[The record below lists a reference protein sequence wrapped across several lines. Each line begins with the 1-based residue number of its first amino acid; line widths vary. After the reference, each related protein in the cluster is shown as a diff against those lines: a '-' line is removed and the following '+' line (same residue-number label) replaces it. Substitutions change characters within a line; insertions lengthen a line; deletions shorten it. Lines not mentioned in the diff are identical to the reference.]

1 MALLARVAVIGAGVA
16 GLAAARELHR
26 EGHRVVVLEKRHSLG
41 GTWLYDSR
49 VDSDP
54 LSLDPA
60 RAVVGTSLYHSL
72 RTNLPRQIM
81 GFLDYPF
88 AKRIHGDQRTFPG
101 HEEVLWFLNEFAD
114 EFQLRELIRFCT
126 EVVRA
131 ERAEGRNDEWVVE
144 SRSRGSESA
153 KVVREVYDAVVVCN
167 GHYTEPHLVEVPGI
181 EKWRGYQIHSHNYRI
196 PKPFTGR
203 YLFICHNRLVVVL
216 IGFGPSAFDI
226 SRDVATVAKE
236 VHIATRAPNVTVGK
250 LDNHKNIWQ
259 HEMIEFVDEDGKV
272 VFQDGSSVHAD
283 TIFYCTGYKYHFPF
297 IETNGIVTID
307 DNRVGPLY
315 KHVFPPGLA
324 PWLSFIGMPKQGTPF
339 MTAELQSK
347 WLAHVL
353 SGKALLPTKEEMMS
367 DIEKYYHHMEET
379 GVPKRFT
386 HVLPPNEIEYM
397 NWLLAQVGMPPLKEW
412 RGRMYKECAML
423 AKAKRDGYKDQWDDD
438 YWDAVIASQVDSIV
452 PKNLIS

>member
-167 GHYTEPHLVEVPGI
+167 GHYTEPHLVEVPG
-181 EKWRGYQIHSHNYRI
+181 
-196 PKPFTGR
+196 T
-203 YLFICHNRLVVVL
+203 
-216 IGFGPSAFDI
+216 
-226 SRDVATVAKE
+226 
-236 VHIATRAPNVTVGK
+236 
-250 LDNHKNIWQ
+250 
-259 HEMIEFVDEDGKV
+259 
-272 VFQDGSSVHAD
+272 
-283 TIFYCTGYKYHFPF
+283 
-297 IETNGIVTID
+297 
-307 DNRVGPLY
+307 
-315 KHVFPPGLA
+315 
-324 PWLSFIGMPKQGTPF
+324 
-339 MTAELQSK
+339 
-347 WLAHVL
+347 VL
-353 SGKALLPTKEEMMS
+353 SGAVSAVLRFFFGAVSAVPVFW
-367 DIEKYYHHMEET
+367 Y
-379 GVPKRFT
+379 GVARLTVIHYAWYFDDRT
-386 HVLPPNEIEYM
+386 FIYM
-397 NWLLAQVGMPPLKEW
+397 PLW
-412 RGRMYKECAML
+412 SRSSGP
-423 AKAKRDGYKDQWDDD
+423 GPW
-438 YWDAVIASQVDSIV
+438 
-452 PKNLIS
+452 